1 MPWNSK
7 GKINLAAAESAKP
20 QKSMTLA
27 RNVQRSQS
35 SSSAYFLLFAI
46 PSVFPYT
53 FCLCVWKLSIFFSS
67 SVVPYIP
74 PTALPTSFTS
84 TCHVPNQ
91 PHTQFFCVPL
101 FFCMA
106 LLLNLEGW
114 FSTWKGVFFF
124 FTDQTDANFS
134 HKLSY
139 SKVRLHHIDDDRQ
152 MARAMNLNRVR
163 VEMPSSKMQW
173 NL

>member
-1 MPWNSK
+1 MCK
-7 GKINLAAAESAKP
+7 GPSLVHQFIFFFLPFLQCSPTHFAF
-20 QKSMTLA
+20 
-27 RNVQRSQS
+27 VFG
-35 SSSAYFLLFAI
+35 SSA
-46 PSVFPYT
+46 
-53 FCLCVWKLSIFFSS
+53 FFSQAVWFPTS
-67 SVVPYIP
+67 P

-84 TCHVPNQ
+84 IGHVPNQ

-124 FTDQTDANFS
+124 FTDQTDVNFS

>member
-114 FSTWKGVFFF
+114 FITWKGVFFF

>member
-114 FSTWKGVFFF
+114 FSTWKGVLFFF
-124 FTDQTDANFS
+124 LQT
-134 HKLSY
+134 
-139 SKVRLHHIDDDRQ
+139 RQ
-152 MARAMNLNRVR
+152 MRISLISCHTARSDSITLMMIGRWQ
-163 VEMPSSKMQW
+163 EQW
-173 NL
+173 I